1 VTQLE
6 GPLVEN
12 AAGCVRVATL
22 GHAEGAPTMQRVPQ
36 GRSRPS
42 PRALLTQRV
51 CGAACRAHRDRKLA
65 RKRRRSELAEHR
77 EDEATRQRAHRH
89 KAREGRVGPGCHA
102 PASRDKMPDF
112 QRNMV
117 QFVDRALARS
127 RASLLRDLAEFLPRS
142 GGLLAEPGSRASFRP
157 QVVEIPSE

>member
-1 VTQLE
+1 
-6 GPLVEN
+6 
-12 AAGCVRVATL
+12 
-22 GHAEGAPTMQRVPQ
+22 
-36 GRSRPS
+36 
-42 PRALLTQRV
+42 
-51 CGAACRAHRDRKLA
+51 
-65 RKRRRSELAEHR
+65 
-77 EDEATRQRAHRH
+77 
-89 KAREGRVGPGCHA
+89 
-102 PASRDKMPDF
+102 MPDF